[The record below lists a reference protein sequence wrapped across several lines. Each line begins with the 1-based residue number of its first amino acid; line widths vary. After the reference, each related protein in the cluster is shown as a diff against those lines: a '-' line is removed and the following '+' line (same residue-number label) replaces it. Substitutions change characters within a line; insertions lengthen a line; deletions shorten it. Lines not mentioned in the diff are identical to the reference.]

1 MDESSRL
8 GRRGAVRIVFCSVF
22 SGANP
27 SSCSGKRLISVL
39 WSRKSE
45 RGGFHALVEYGTVR
59 YDTVRCVGV
68 LSVNNYCY
76 IRANSYSLIKYT
88 IVGKLS
94 NVLVHFKNEDCLSLP
109 TPSKCSI
116 IQWLM
121 SQGQLVKINGSF
133 WFEHFLTMV
142 SNWPR

>member
-1 MDESSRL
+1 MRSSADGFLFGFFRHQSF
-8 GRRGAVRIVFCSVF
+8 IVFRQTVDIRTLITEIRKGRF
-22 SGANP
+22 SCPCGI
-27 SSCSGKRLISVL
+27 RYDTV
-39 WSRKSE
+39 R
-45 RGGFHALVEYGTVR
+45 YGTVR
-59 YDTVRCVGV
+59 YGTVRCVGV
-68 LSVNNYCY
+68 LSVNNYRY

-133 WFEHFLTMV
+133 
-142 SNWPR
+142 